1 VDIGKRLRELREANG
16 LSQGDVEDR
25 TGLLRIYVSQI
36 ENGHSTPTL
45 QVLEKWA
52 AALDVELYQLFVVGH
67 GETGAPVRPEKIPGG
82 AQERTLLG
90 LFGQMPIEDRAL
102 LISLAREIV
111 KRKGERG

>member
-1 VDIGKRLRELREANG
+1 MDIGKRLRELRDANG
-16 LSQGDVEDR
+16 LSQGDIEDR
-25 TGLLRIYVSQI
+25 TGLLRTYISHV

-52 AALDVELYQLFVVGH
+52 AALDVDVYQLFVVGQV
-67 GETGAPVRPEKIPGG
+67 ELDAAVLPERIQFG
-82 AQERTLLG
+82 AQERALWG
-90 LFGQMPIEDRAL
+90 LFGQMSVEDRAL